1 MPYCPKC
8 DMEFMEGVTAC
19 TDCGGPLLDSRED
32 VEKTM
37 TFLTAL
43 EPELADKFTSVL
55 DNAGIPYDVR
65 EYEEAEG
72 FVQILVPD
80 DLLDRAQKLLTVFA
94 DNELPD
100 DTTKEEKAPPVFQKS
115 ADKYEDMKSSAFAF
129 IVVGALVLAVIILS
143 LAGVIRLPFSGTS
156 GILTHVVFLAV
167 SVIFLLIGIL
177 SAKKTGELKAQIK
190 EEDTLTTEILGW
202 AAQNM
207 TASGLDEVI
216 EDSTEEPLTMEIR
229 CLRRMEAIRCQI
241 RDTFS
246 LKDEAYLDAMSED
259 IYQMLFE
266 KPEHETDS
274 DQ

>member
-8 DMEFMEGVTAC
+8 DMEFMEGITSC
-19 TDCGGPLLDSRED
+19 TDCGGPLLNSRED
-32 VEKTM
+32 AEKNM
-37 TFLTAL
+37 TFLAAL

-55 DNAGIPYDVR
+55 DNARIPYDVQ

-80 DLLDRAQKLLTVFA
+80 DVLDRAQKLLNVFA

-100 DTTKEEKAPPVFQKS
+100 NTAEEEKAPPAFQKS

-129 IVVGALVLAVIILS
+129 IVVGVLVLAVIILS
-143 LAGVIRLPFSGTS
+143 LAGVIRLPISGTS

-190 EEDTLTTEILGW
+190 EEDSLTAEIMEW

-207 TASGLDEVI
+207 TSHGLDEVI
-216 EDSTEEPLTMEIR
+216 EDSSEEPLTMEIR
-229 CLRRMEAIRCQI
+229 CLRRMEAIRGQI
-241 RDTFS
+241 RDAFS
-246 LKDEAYLDAMSED
+246 LKDEAYLDAMSEE
-259 IYQMLFE
+259 IYQLLFE
-266 KPEHETDS
+266 NTENETDS

>member
-32 VEKTM
+32 AEKTM
-37 TFLTAL
+37 IFLTAL

-129 IVVGALVLAVIILS
+129 IVVGALVLACLLYTSAIL
-143 LAGVIRLPFSGTS
+143 
-156 GILTHVVFLAV
+156 
-167 SVIFLLIGIL
+167 
-177 SAKKTGELKAQIK
+177 IK
-190 EEDTLTTEILGW
+190 Y
-202 AAQNM
+202 
-207 TASGLDEVI
+207 
-216 EDSTEEPLTMEIR
+216 
-229 CLRRMEAIRCQI
+229 
-241 RDTFS
+241 F
-246 LKDEAYLDAMSED
+246 K
-259 IYQMLFE
+259 
-266 KPEHETDS
+266 
-274 DQ
+274 